1 MRISDLLGCRLV
13 TESGDELGHV
23 FDVRVERDP
32 RSSAERADQKW
43 KLDALMFGSR
53 GVIDRFGMLAVK
65 RLVPSKRGE
74 ALPWSQVVDIA
85 PGEITVRDQG

>member
-1 MRISDLLGCRLV
+1 MRLSDLLGCRLV

-43 KLDALMFGSR
+43 KLDALMFGTR

-65 RLVPSKRGE
+65 RLVPNRRGE